1 MTNEPMATT
10 FSSTARID
18 MQFNNKHTF
27 HALLLTLALGVSA
40 ATRVHAGEPV
50 TLMHVHGLAYSADGK
65 RLMIPS
71 HHGLAVFENGR
82 WSKAAGPAHDYMG
95 FSATRDT
102 LYSSGHP
109 APGSRLTNP
118 FGLIKSRDGGST
130 WQKLG
135 LEGESDFHTLAT
147 SYGTNAVYVFN
158 HAPNS
163 RMPQAGIH
171 HTSNDGLQWTHAA
184 ARGLGRELNSLAV
197 HPTDP
202 TLVAAGTAD
211 GLYLSRDSAE
221 SFERLAGGQRV
232 LAEAFDLDGQHL
244 WFGTYSSKAALARIA
259 LKAGSKPE
267 ELPLPDLTED
277 AVAYIAQNP
286 VRHGEIAIATFKRS
300 VFFSKDQ
307 GRTWSQL
314 AQNGV
319 TRE

>member
-1 MTNEPMATT
+1 
-10 FSSTARID
+10 
-18 MQFNNKHTF
+18 MQFINKHRF
-27 HALLLTLALGVSA
+27 RALLLMLVLGVSA
-40 ATRVHAGEPV
+40 AIRVHAGEPV

-95 FSATRDT
+95 FSTTRDT

-109 APGSRLTNP
+109 APGSGLTNP
-118 FGLIKSRDGGST
+118 FGLIKSNDGGST

-147 SYGTNAVYVFN
+147 SYGINAVYVFN

-163 RMPQAGIH
+163 RMPRAGIH
-171 HTSNDGLQWTHAA
+171 HTSNDGLKWTRAA

-197 HPTDP
+197 HPTDASI
-202 TLVAAGTAD
+202 VAAGTAD

-221 SFERLAGGQRV
+221 TFERLAGGQRV

-244 WFGTYSSKAALARIA
+244 WFGTYSGKATLARIA

-267 ELPLPDLTED
+267 ELPIPALTED

-286 VRHGEIAIATFKRS
+286 VRRSEIAMATFKRS
-300 VFFSKDQ
+300 VFLSKDQ

-319 TRE
+319 THE